1 MQTIPITNN
10 KEQLAL
16 KIIEKLDI
24 RDVGEFKLVMTTVSM
39 LMDMFED
46 DEEIEMKI
54 ERIQDITERDP
65 EDFGCSTCDQVNE
78 ICKE

>member
-46 DEEIEMKI
+46 NEEIEIKM
-54 ERIQDITERDP
+54 ERIQDLTERDW
-65 EDFGCSTCDQVNE
+65 DGFGCSTCDEVNE